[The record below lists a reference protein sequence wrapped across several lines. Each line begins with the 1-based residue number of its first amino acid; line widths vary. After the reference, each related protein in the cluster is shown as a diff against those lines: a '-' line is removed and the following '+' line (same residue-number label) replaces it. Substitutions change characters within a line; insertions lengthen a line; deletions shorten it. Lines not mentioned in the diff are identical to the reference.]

1 MALYIGIDVGGTN
14 VRFGVFDG
22 ITLIDEVRIEANLSA
37 LFNQLAPTQAIQEFI
52 RLLSSQL
59 IFLIERHDEIQSV
72 GIGFPGFIHPDTKK
86 IVQSPNMPGL
96 SYFDLSAELSAILR
110 IPVLLENDAVV
121 AAYGEYCLLK
131 ASSANP
137 DTNTDKESLIY
148 VGLGTGVGGGLINA
162 GQLFLGHHGVAME
175 IGHMIVEPNGR
186 QCGCGNK
193 GCMEQYV
200 SANGVTKSYFEATKK
215 QLTAFEIAQL
225 ADQGDAVANK
235 CFELAASVLAQTL
248 ANIIKVIDVK
258 NVVIGGGLIGAW
270 PLMENTF
277 KQRFEADLIPVLRG
291 DIKVNISTAED
302 RAGMLGAAM
311 LNIAK

>member
-1 MALYIGIDVGGTN
+1 MALNIGIDVGGTN
-14 VRFGVFDG
+14 IRFGVFNG
-22 ITLIDEVRIEANLSA
+22 IALIDEVRIEANLSS
-37 LFNQLAPTQAIQEFI
+37 LFNQLTPTQAIQEFI

-59 IFLIERHDEIQSV
+59 IFLIKQHDDIQSV
-72 GIGFPGFIHPDTKK
+72 GVGFPGFIHPDTKI

-96 SYFDLSAELSAILR
+96 NNFDLGAALSAILR

-131 ASSANP
+131 ASSAK
-137 DTNTDKESLIY
+137 TDNESLIY

-162 GQLFLGHHGVAME
+162 SQLFLGHHGVAME

-193 GCMEQYV
+193 GCMEQYA
-200 SANGVTKSYFEATKK
+200 SASGVAKSYFEATKK
-215 QLTAFEIAQL
+215 QLTAFEVAQL
-225 ADQGDAVANK
+225 ANQGDAFANK

-248 ANIIKVIDVK
+248 ANIIKVVDVK
-258 NVVIGGGLIGAW
+258 NIVIGGGLIGAW
-270 PLMENTF
+270 PLMQRTF

-291 DIKVNISTAED
+291 NINVQLSTAED

-311 LNIAK
+311 LNVAI